1 VLTGGPWAP
10 AAEPNQPTT
19 APVDMSASDVGAS
32 LTRMLLDKPPVP
44 ITPPKGVAEPA
55 EPVEVPVEG
64 SMIIDRLCRLS
75 RDAKAGWSVLTFE
88 PEPERR
94 REMPRRALPCRLLE
108 RMEPLAANSPS
119 VRFRVSGETTVFRQ
133 RGYLLLTK
141 ATVVAAPSAAP
152 PEPTPGPRPLVPE
165 PGASQ
170 PTSRPAAPSS
180 RPASR
185 PAEPTSDDI
194 LNKLLQESVGRP
206 IRTPPVVPKTI
217 AAPSVAPGAGKVL
230 SAGRGAMVV
239 ERLVRVLPELTGPWW
254 LATFEADNTLQEPPM
269 RLLPCG
275 FLERAQRI
283 QAQRPHGTTPVLRVS
298 GLVTHY
304 KQRRYLLLRK
314 LMPERRLGRF

>member
-1 VLTGGPWAP
+1 
-10 AAEPNQPTT
+10 
-19 APVDMSASDVGAS
+19 MSASDVGAS
-32 LTRMLLDKPPVP
+32 LTRMLLDKPEVP
-44 ITPPKGVAEPA
+44 ITPPKDVVEPN

-64 SMIIDRLCRLS
+64 SMIIDRLCRLTY
-75 RDAKAGWSVLTFE
+75 DAKAGWAVLTFE

-94 REMPRRALPCRLLE
+94 SEMPRRVLPCQLLE
-108 RMEPLAANSPS
+108 QMEPLAASSPS

-141 ATVVAAPSAAP
+141 ATVLAAPSAARP
-152 PEPTPGPRPLVPE
+152 KPTPGPRPLVPE
-165 PGASQ
+165 PAASQ

-180 RPASR
+180 RPAGG

-194 LNKLLQESVGRP
+194 LDQLLRDNVGRP
-206 IRTPPVVPKTI
+206 IRTPAVAPGVIP
-217 AAPSVAPGAGKVL
+217 APSVAPGAGKAL
-230 SAGRGAMVV
+230 PAGRGAMVV

-254 LATFEADNTLQEPPM
+254 QARFEADNTLQEPPM

-283 QAQRPHGTTPVLRVS
+283 QAARPRGATPVLRVS

-304 KQRRYLLLRK
+304 RHRRYLLLRK
-314 LMPERRLGRF
+314 LLPERRLGRF